1 MQLVGTLYSF
11 NMTLVLLSEI
21 PNVYFRSNQWD
32 MGIAMG
38 VLINELTNALVT
50 QNGIQSVE
58 ALSKCFRSY
67 CTFPRCEFEAINLIP

>member
-38 VLINELTNALVT
+38 VLINELTNVLVT
-50 QNGIQSVE
+50 QNGIQSVQV
-58 ALSKCFRSY
+58 LCKCFRSY
-67 CTFPRCEFEAINLIP
+67 CTFPRYVSLKLLI